1 MLMVRYII
9 EIHIGIKMDY
19 WKTKVLP
26 KIKKVLDTSGP
37 KKAAAAEACK
47 IFDDSKVL
55 FFHICKFCPF
65 ISNLFTDNTNHPQ
78 FINAGSIQQ
87 GVGIQEN

>member
-1 MLMVRYII
+1 
-9 EIHIGIKMDY
+9 MDY

-26 KIKKVLDTSGP
+26 KIKKVLDKTGP

-55 FFHICKFCPF
+55 LFHICKFCPF
-65 ISNLFTDNTNHPQ
+65 ISSNLFTDNTTPHPQ
-78 FINAGSIQQ
+78 FL
-87 GVGIQEN
+87 